1 MYKLRRYWSVWI
13 LIPLIPILLILAY
26 GQIRW
31 AIDVGNKEQLRLSQD
46 LYSAALQLRSALQNE
61 IAVLPGIFTVSAE
74 DFLEMLKEKNWT
86 PFQERWNSYQRYAL
100 VPSLIKDLFIVKKNK
115 KEGQI
120 IAAWKWEKDRF
131 VSTTVLPE
139 GPGVFF
145 SPLEKKEKSS
155 SAAPPDVPPGVPPG
169 ASHSEFELIIR
180 IDLEVLGN
188 KLIPLLAKEQLQ
200 NKGDYYFRILDTY
213 QKATVYVSGTN
224 KAFLQ
229 IDELFCTPDLRYPL
243 FNTNFFVLF
252 SRLSRDLSAEG
263 SAPAMSLLKFR
274 RENLFI
280 EPVPQDVPVQ
290 YRPMGP
296 PPEEDPFQRS
306 RWILEAVH
314 VSGSLAVVTHW
325 AVVRNISL
333 SAIILFL
340 ITAALIALSRGVR
353 KNQELAERQQEFI
366 ATVTHELKTP
376 IAVIRSGANNLASGI
391 ISKGEKTREYGA
403 MIEEQALRLLNMVDH
418 LLLYSRL
425 GNQDGLSLTRINM
438 SHLTEGIIQEYLP
451 RLMQEGF
458 THEFH
463 IEGDLFVDG
472 DPLALE
478 LVLTNLIENVFKHAV
493 SGRFLG
499 IDLWK
504 ESLTRWGKTKGWIVI
519 QVRDRGKPLPR
530 RERFLIFE
538 AFYRGIDARREQRR
552 GSGLGL
558 SLVRRIIS
566 AHGGTV
572 TYETDGNLGSR
583 FIVRLPEGVK
593 NE

>member
-61 IAVLPGIFTVSAE
+61 IAVLPGIFTVSSE
-74 DFLEMLKEKNWT
+74 DFLEMLKDKNWT

-120 IAAWKWEKDRF
+120 IAAWKWEKARF

-145 SPLEKKEKSS
+145 SPLETKEKSS
-155 SAAPPDVPPGVPPG
+155 SPAPPDTSPGVPPE

-213 QKATVYVSGTN
+213 QKATVYVSGSN
-224 KAFLQ
+224 KAFLP
-229 IDELFCTPDLRYPL
+229 IDELFRTPDLRYPL

-280 EPVPQDVPVQ
+280 EPVPPDVPVQ

-314 VSGSLAVVTHW
+314 VSGSLAVVTHR

-572 TYETDGNLGSR
+572 IYKTDGNLGSR